1 MRVVIIGNGITG
13 VSAAIRIRQLQPT
26 WEINIISGESS
37 YHYSRPAMMYIF
49 MGHMTYEGTKP
60 YADSFW
66 GEQRI
71 GLLKQWVTK
80 IDIENKKLYLDTTRI
95 LPYDKLLIAT
105 GSKSNRF
112 DWVGDHLNGVQGL
125 YNLDDLKLLYRN
137 VEKTKQAVIVGG
149 GLIGIELGEMLYS
162 RHIEVTFLIREKSY
176 WNNLLPIEESTMI
189 NRVINERGI
198 SLVTGT
204 NLKEIIGDRNGQV
217 KAVRTE
223 FEETLDCQL
232 VGLTPGVSPNIDLI
246 HSTPIASARGIQVD
260 LSFRTNIPDVFAAGD
275 CAEIFINDECPNL
288 IQQVWYTGKKQGNI
302 AGEVMAGKEVDYCP
316 GIWYNSAKFF
326 DLEYQTYGLVSN
338 KPGPGERHLF
348 WEHKSHRHS
357 IRLVE
362 KGDRIKGFIFMG
374 IRARQEVC
382 EKWIEEKRSLPY
394 VINNLREI
402 RFDPEFSVSY
412 EKEIAQSLKE
422 QI

>member
-112 DWVGDHLNGVQGL
+112 DRVGDHLNGVQGL

-162 RHIEVTFLIREKSY
+162 RHIEVTFLIREKS
-176 WNNLLPIEESTMI
+176 
-189 NRVINERGI
+189 
-198 SLVTGT
+198 
-204 NLKEIIGDRNGQV
+204 
-217 KAVRTE
+217 
-223 FEETLDCQL
+223 
-232 VGLTPGVSPNIDLI
+232 
-246 HSTPIASARGIQVD
+246 
-260 LSFRTNIPDVFAAGD
+260 
-275 CAEIFINDECPNL
+275 
-288 IQQVWYTGKKQGNI
+288 
-302 AGEVMAGKEVDYCP
+302 
-316 GIWYNSAKFF
+316 
-326 DLEYQTYGLVSN
+326 
-338 KPGPGERHLF
+338 
-348 WEHKSHRHS
+348 
-357 IRLVE
+357 
-362 KGDRIKGFIFMG
+362 
-374 IRARQEVC
+374 
-382 EKWIEEKRSLPY
+382 
-394 VINNLREI
+394 
-402 RFDPEFSVSY
+402 
-412 EKEIAQSLKE
+412 
-422 QI
+422 

>member
-1 MRVVIIGNGITG
+1 M
-13 VSAAIRIRQLQPT
+13 
-26 WEINIISGESS
+26 
-37 YHYSRPAMMYIF
+37 
-49 MGHMTYEGTKP
+49 
-60 YADSFW
+60 
-66 GEQRI
+66 
-71 GLLKQWVTK
+71 
-80 IDIENKKLYLDTTRI
+80 
-95 LPYDKLLIAT
+95 
-105 GSKSNRF
+105 
-112 DWVGDHLNGVQGL
+112 
-125 YNLDDLKLLYRN
+125 
-137 VEKTKQAVIVGG
+137 EKTKQAVIVGG

-288 IQQVWYTGKKQGNI
+288 IQQVWYTGKKQGI
-302 AGEVMAGKEVDYCP
+302 
-316 GIWYNSAKFF
+316 
-326 DLEYQTYGLVSN
+326 
-338 KPGPGERHLF
+338 
-348 WEHKSHRHS
+348 
-357 IRLVE
+357 
-362 KGDRIKGFIFMG
+362 
-374 IRARQEVC
+374 
-382 EKWIEEKRSLPY
+382 
-394 VINNLREI
+394 
-402 RFDPEFSVSY
+402 
-412 EKEIAQSLKE
+412 
-422 QI
+422 